1 MPEALKIIDAHE
13 HLGECRVFGLKT
25 TEDDLRQRMDECGI
39 HAMIVQ
45 PFPGADDPIK
55 AHDRIAELCAQYP
68 GRFFGL
74 ASLSPHRDRSSY
86 QREVE
91 RCVRELKFVGV
102 KLHTIGHGVLPL
114 SEDGNMVFQTGHDL
128 GVPVMVHTGPGIPFA
143 LPSLCIPLARK
154 YPNLKIILAHAGFGV
169 FSAEAQVAA
178 SVCNNIYLET
188 SWCIGEDILWM
199 IQTIGPDRVM
209 MGADLTTNIPVE
221 VAKFKALNLDPE
233 TYAKV
238 MSTTAIETFKLPC

>member
-1 MPEALKIIDAHE
+1 LN
-13 HLGECRVFGLKT
+13 
-25 TEDDLRQRMDECGI
+25 
-39 HAMIVQ
+39 
-45 PFPGADDPIK
+45 
-55 AHDRIAELCAQYP
+55 
-68 GRFFGL
+68 
-74 ASLSPHRDRSSY
+74 PHRDRSAY
-86 QREVE
+86 EREVE

-114 SEDGNMVFQTGHDL
+114 SEDGNTVFQTGQDL

-178 SVCNNIYLET
+178 SVCDNLYLET

-209 MGADLTTNIPVE
+209 MGADLTSNIPVE

-238 MSTTAIETFKLPC
+238 LSTTAIKTFKLPC